1 VIKLIVSPFGKSLNQ
16 DLMELFS
23 PQKLDLNETIIKE
36 LKAIVKIDGGRKLL
50 RKPQTPTKI

>member
-1 VIKLIVSPFGKSLNQ
+1 MIKLIVSPFGKSLNQ

>member
-1 VIKLIVSPFGKSLNQ
+1 LNQ
-16 DLMELFS
+16 DLIELFS